1 MEYTLHAGISGSA
14 QALVYIIVIAFF
26 ALWIKTIVEI
36 ATSKFID
43 DSKSTWLLIVILL
56 GGLGMIVYYGGG
68 GSKRVKVQ
76 DENSDIIDEF

>member
-1 MEYTLHAGISGSA
+1 MSGSA

-56 GGLGMIVYYGGG
+56 GGLGMIVY
-68 GSKRVKVQ
+68 
-76 DENSDIIDEF
+76 